1 MTPFASRRSRCCAL
15 IAAACGL
22 ALLATPLFGGW
33 AQAFTFED
41 QGGVSTGDGAR
52 NAIVDPDTRFSGS
65 GSGNGQS
72 TLKQG
77 NATFQFGAQ
86 SSFDQRYNNSR
97 KFEPLGRPGEP
108 DPR

>member
-1 MTPFASRRSRCCAL
+1 MTPIASCRPRRFAPL
-15 IAAACGL
+15 AAACGL
-22 ALLATPLFGGW
+22 ALLTAPLFAGW

-41 QGGVSTGDGAR
+41 QSGAAKGDGAR
-52 NAIVDPDTRFSGS
+52 GALAEPDGRASRF

-72 TLKQG
+72 TFKQG

-86 SSFDQRYNNSR
+86 PSFNQRYDNSR
-97 KFEPLGRPGEP
+97 MFEPLGRPGEP

>member
-1 MTPFASRRSRCCAL
+1 MTPFASRRPRCCAL
-15 IAAACGL
+15 LAAACGL

-41 QGGVSTGDGAR
+41 QGGVSKGDGAR
-52 NAIVDPDTRFSGS
+52 GAIVDPDSRFS
-65 GSGNGQS
+65 GSGNGQG
-72 TLKQG
+72 TFKQG

-86 SSFDQRYNNSR
+86 PSFDRRYNSDRMFN
-97 KFEPLGRPGEP
+97 PLGRPGEP

>member
-1 MTPFASRRSRCCAL
+1 MTPFATRRLRCFAP

-22 ALLATPLFGGW
+22 ALLATPLFVGW

-41 QGGVSTGDGAR
+41 QGGVAKGDGAR
-52 NAIVDPDTRFSGS
+52 SAIVDPDSRFSGS

-72 TLKQG
+72 TFKQG

-86 SSFDQRYNNSR
+86 PSFNQRYNNSR
-97 KFEPLGRPGEP
+97 MFEPLGRPGEP